1 MSRPRNWNR
10 NSNLLL
16 PIMLIA
22 IGLFGCSSN
31 EVQTESVEVP
41 SALPALEGE
50 ALLALE
56 AADAADGATDKLV
69 SKCVTCKLHM
79 DGKTEHS
86 VGVGDYQVNLCSD
99 YCLKSFIRDPV
110 KALLALQ

>member
-1 MSRPRNWNR
+1 
-10 NSNLLL
+10 
-16 PIMLIA
+16 MLMA
-22 IGLFGCSSN
+22 ISLFGCSST

-41 SALPALEGE
+41 EALPALQGE

-69 SKCVTCKLHM
+69 GKCVTCKLHM

-86 VGVGDYQVNLCSD
+86 VSVGEYQMNFCTD
-99 YCLKSFIRDPV
+99 NCLKSFIKDPV